1 MPPARRHAV
10 QIKPNRMSGFHPL
23 TCCGLTP
30 ALTAHVCTQGQGRRR
45 ARLLWGKRVNSKRL
59 GKGCGKSRE
68 REAWGAGP
76 YKAPPN
82 TSQALSCSSVPRFR
96 TSQETLSS
104 PPAPPFTHSLIITD
118 RTFLLSHTVPAAR
131 WVRPDRMAS
140 PRWRM
145 NGLWRRM
152 AGALLLCALLLSS
165 EYFYNHC
172 WREKSFAALIE
183 CKVSL

>member
-104 PPAPPFTHSLIITD
+104 PPGSPLHTLAHYHWPHLFTLTHSPSSS
-118 RTFLLSHTVPAAR
+118 LSPTRQDGFAKVENEWALEEDGGSSAA
-131 WVRPDRMAS
+131 
-140 PRWRM
+140 
-145 NGLWRRM
+145 
-152 AGALLLCALLLSS
+152 LCATAQQWVLLQSLL
-165 EYFYNHC
+165 EGKVIC
-172 WREKSFAALIE
+172 SFDW
-183 CKVSL
+183 V